1 MLHPFIGTQQ
11 EPESAANAV
20 KMVDVKPEQQLMDSF

>member
-11 EPESAANAV
+11 EPESAANAAQV
-20 KMVDVKPEQQLMDSF
+20 IDVKPEQQLTDSF